1 MNLGQWMWDR
11 YHNDPLQF
19 CEASSFVLG
28 NGFWGVLKLNSFQ
41 WQVMGRYCSVPQV
54 AESIPRISGPKRA
67 DVPGGSC
74 KGFYLNPWHL
84 SFAENAKYGRFPPN
98 VQLRAHMGSF
108 LSRGYETER
117 EPLEVRFDQG
127 ENTPIEYFT
136 VKYVDGHTKGLIVQS
151 IFALL
156 DYCTWCP
163 VYEQLTVE
171 WQ

>member
-1 MNLGQWMWDR
+1 
-11 YHNDPLQF
+11 
-19 CEASSFVLG
+19 
-28 NGFWGVLKLNSFQ
+28 
-41 WQVMGRYCSVPQV
+41 MGRYCSVPQV

-156 DYCTWCP
+156 DYCAWCP